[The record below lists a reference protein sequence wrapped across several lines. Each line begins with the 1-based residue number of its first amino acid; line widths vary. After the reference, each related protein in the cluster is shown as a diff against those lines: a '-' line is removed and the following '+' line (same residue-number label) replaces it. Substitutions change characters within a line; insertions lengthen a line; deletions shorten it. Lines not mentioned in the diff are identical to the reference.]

1 MRQWR
6 ENKRSGRLFL
16 LLSAI
21 LTSLAA
27 CTSAGLAPIG
37 QDGFQPE
44 EDEKRIWS
52 ESRELQL
59 RFDRSGFVSD
69 DTVATAYVNR
79 VAFKLIPENARKEVG
94 FQIRVLKHPI
104 PNAFALPHG
113 ALYIHT
119 GMLARM
125 ENEAQLAAV
134 IAHEV
139 IHIIRRHTLLTFRN
153 VKQAAGFAST
163 LAVISAP
170 AGLPGFGVV
179 MLGSI
184 GALAAVSGYSQSLE
198 DEADREGLRLI
209 VNARYD
215 PGEALKIIENVERYV
230 EQDEIKEPFF
240 FSTHPR
246 LQERK
251 ASYQRLLDA
260 EYRGQAGFQGQQEFT
275 SFVAPAILD
284 NAFLELARSRFAFA
298 QESGEKSLALN
309 ANNPKAHFLLAEIFR
324 QRGAAEDQERA
335 ETEYQ
340 KTIDVEP
347 GFADAHRGLGLL
359 DYKKDRT
366 DMAREH
372 FEKYLALNPAAK
384 DRAFI
389 EQYLKES
396 KTGED

>member
-1 MRQWR
+1 MVR
-6 ENKRSGRLFL
+6 EMHSGRLFL
-16 LLSAI
+16 FAWAI
-21 LTSLAA
+21 LMSFAA
-27 CTSAGLAPIG
+27 CTGTGLAPIG

-52 ESRELQL
+52 EARDLQL
-59 RFDRSGFVSD
+59 RFDRSGLVSD
-69 DTVATAYVNR
+69 DTVVTAYLNR
-79 VAFKLIPENARKEVG
+79 VAFKLIPENARESVV

-113 ALYIHT
+113 ALYVHT
-119 GMLARM
+119 GMLARK

-139 IHIIRRHTLLTFRN
+139 VHIIRRHTLLTFRN
-153 VKQAAGFAST
+153 VKQAAGFTST
-163 LAVISAP
+163 LGVIGAP
-170 AGLPGFGVV
+170 AGLYGLGVV
-179 MLGSI
+179 LLGTV

-198 DEADREGLRLI
+198 DEADREGMRLM

-215 PGEALKIIENVERYV
+215 PGEALKMIENVERYV
-230 EQDEIKEPFF
+230 EQDEIKQPFF

-246 LQERK
+246 LQERR

-260 EYRGQAGFQGQQEFT
+260 EYRSQTGFKGQEEFT
-275 SFVAPAILD
+275 AILAPTILD

-298 QESGEKSLALN
+298 QETAEKSLALN

-324 QRGAAEDQERA
+324 QRGATEDQEQA
-335 ETEYQ
+335 EKEYQ
-340 KTIDVEP
+340 KTIDLEP
-347 GFADAHRGLGLL
+347 SFADAHRGLGLL
-359 DYKKDRT
+359 DYKKGQLNL
-366 DMAREH
+366 AREH
-372 FEKYLALNPAAK
+372 FEKYLAFNPTAK

-396 KTGED
+396 RTGED